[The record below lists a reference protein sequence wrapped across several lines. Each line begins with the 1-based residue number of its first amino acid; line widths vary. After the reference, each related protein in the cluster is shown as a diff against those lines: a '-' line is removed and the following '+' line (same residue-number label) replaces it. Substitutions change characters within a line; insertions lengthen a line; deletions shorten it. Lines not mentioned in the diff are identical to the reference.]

1 MSTLVLMDHVSC
13 VCCVLSHLSH
23 VQLFVTPWTVA
34 CQAPVSVGF
43 SRQILESEVKWVV
56 ISYSRGPVLLMSPA
70 LAGGIKLPSRDPG
83 IKPVPLMCPALAG
96 RFFTTSATWIISVSN
111 LLQY

>member
-1 MSTLVLMDHVSC
+1 M
-13 VCCVLSHLSH
+13 
-23 VQLFVTPWTVA
+23 
-34 CQAPVSVGF
+34 
-43 SRQILESEVKWVV
+43 KWVA

-70 LAGGIKLPSRDPG
+70 VAGGIELSSRDPG
-83 IKPVPLMCPALAG
+83 TEPMPLRYPALAG